1 LTAQRVGV
9 IGWPIE
15 HSLSPA
21 MHNAAFAALGMTDW
35 LYDKLAIPPDVLRHS
50 LRELRDHGYIGVN
63 VTVPHKQ
70 AVMPFIRPDGLAQAV
85 GAVNTIDFRTNTGTN
100 TDVQGFMDD
109 LAAHN
114 VDVNGRRALVIGAGG
129 AARAAVYGLANA
141 GALVRVVNRTRANA
155 DAMIAA
161 LGVPA
166 LTAADFAEASG
177 WIAEASAL
185 PALVVNCTT
194 VGMMPHRDASPWP
207 GEIRFPRGVI
217 LYDMIYRP
225 AVTRLMTL
233 ADASGGHVIGGLGM
247 LVRQGAAAFQRWTGV
262 QPPIDVMRAAAEA
275 ELKTR

>member
-1 LTAQRVGV
+1 MTQRVGV

-21 MHNAAFAALGMTDW
+21 MHNAAFAALGMADW
-35 LYDKLAIPPDVLRHS
+35 LYDKMAIPPDVLRHS
-50 LRELRDHGYIGVN
+50 LRELRDHGYIGIN

-70 AVMPFIRPDGLAQAV
+70 AVMPFVRPDGIAQAV

-109 LAAHN
+109 LAAHD
-114 VDVNGRRALVIGAGG
+114 VDVSGRRVLVIGAGG

-141 GALVRVVNRTRANA
+141 GALVRVVNRTRQNA
-155 DAMIAA
+155 DAMIAS

-166 LTAADFAEASG
+166 LTAANFDEASA
-177 WIAEASAL
+177 WIDEASAL
-185 PALVVNCTT
+185 PALIVNCTS
-194 VGMMPHRDASPWP
+194 VGMIPNADACPWP
-207 GEIRFPRGVI
+207 EQSPFPRGVI
-217 LYDMIYRP
+217 VYDMVYRP

-233 ADASGGHVIGGLGM
+233 AEAGGGQALGGLGM
-247 LVRQGAAAFQRWTGV
+247 LVRQGAAAFHRWTGV

-275 ELKTR
+275 ALNPA

>member
-1 LTAQRVGV
+1 MQNRVGV

-21 MHNAAFAALGMTDW
+21 MHNAAFAALGMGDW
-35 LYDKLAIPPDVLRHS
+35 LYDKMAIPPDVLRHS
-50 LRELRDHGYIGVN
+50 LRELRDHGYIGIN

-70 AVMPFIRPDGLAQAV
+70 AVMPFVRADGIAQAV
-85 GAVNTIDFRTNTGTN
+85 GAVNTIDFRTNIGTN

-109 LAAHN
+109 LTAHN
-114 VDVNGRRALVIGAGG
+114 VDVSGRKVLVIGAGG

-141 GALVRVVNRTRANA
+141 GALVRVINRTRENA
-155 DAMIAA
+155 DAMINS

-166 LTAADFAEASG
+166 LTAASFSEASA

-185 PALVVNCTT
+185 PALIINCTT
-194 VGMMPHRDASPWP
+194 VGMMPNADASPWP
-207 GEIRFPRGVI
+207 EEVPFPRGVI
-217 LYDMIYRP
+217 VYDMIYRP
-225 AVTRLMTL
+225 GVTRLMTL
-233 ADASGGHVIGGLGM
+233 AEAGGGQAIGGLGM

-275 ELKTR
+275 ELQKSR